1 MNSLLVALAVSSTF
15 TLYPGFVAPKAQI
28 EAVRDK
34 GLVLEFIVRCPAGT
48 GIMSY
53 SKVDEHFCTPDWE
66 CTGSMQSAITKL
78 CK

>member
-15 TLYPGFVAPKAQI
+15 TLYPGFVAPKNQI
-28 EAVRDK
+28 EAVRDM
-34 GLVLEFIVRCPAGT
+34 GLVLEVVVRCPVGT

-53 SKVDEHFCTPDWE
+53 SKVDGQYCTPDWT
-66 CTGSMQSAITKL
+66 CTESMQTAITRL

>member
-15 TLYPGFVAPKAQI
+15 TLYPGFVAPKAQV

-34 GLVLEFIVRCPAGT
+34 GLVLEVIVRCPVGT

-53 SKVDEHFCTPDWE
+53 SKADKQFCTPDWT
-66 CTGSMQSAITKL
+66 CTRSMQMAIARL
-78 CK
+78 CE